1 MVSLLAGVCFPF
13 VSAAL
18 SDGSDM
24 SYLMRVNQDFLRKTF
39 SFAAVFFAIQCIW
52 AIFLYRR
59 DQNRS
64 QEASK

>member
-1 MVSLLAGVCFPF
+1 
-13 VSAAL
+13 
-18 SDGSDM
+18 M

-52 AIFLYRR
+52 AIFLFRR
-59 DQNRS
+59 DQNHS